1 MKGGE
6 ITRVS
11 ARVGGVSMRGQPSAG
26 VADLLHSA
34 AGDPLDAAEAERVF
48 AEVWSR
54 VQADVARGGGVVED
68 DFERRRLDVIAKAQV
83 ASRRRRQLVRGV
95 SLTTAV
101 VLAGGGVAAAA
112 DFIAARTGE
121 RTTGWEVDAAGPGE
135 VLNAGGTD
143 YPQVLREITADIPF
157 APGWEHERDVALNG
171 FYLAPEAGSS
181 VTEGAVRATVTDYA
195 VCRASSTCPPSW
207 GLRRRVTAD
216 ECSWRWRTPPE
227 RASPAPTLNSP
238 LARTPSAATDR
249 RHDRCRG

>member
-195 VCRASSTCPPSW
+195 VCTWAAYW
-207 GLRRRVTAD
+207 VAAD
-216 ECSWRWRTPPE
+216 V
-227 RASPAPTLNSP
+227 AANAK
-238 LARTPSAATDR
+238 ARSLATDTLTR
-249 RHDRCRG
+249 SLTWGIVATTGPHPGPCLLYTS

>member
-54 VQADVARGGGVVED
+54 VQADVARGGGVV
-68 DFERRRLDVIAKAQV
+68 
-83 ASRRRRQLVRGV
+83 
-95 SLTTAV
+95 
-101 VLAGGGVAAAA
+101 AAA

-143 YPQVLREITADIPF
+143 YPQVLRELDF
-157 APGWEHERDVALNG
+157 R
-171 FYLAPEAGSS
+171 
-181 VTEGAVRATVTDYA
+181 
-195 VCRASSTCPPSW
+195 
-207 GLRRRVTAD
+207 
-216 ECSWRWRTPPE
+216 
-227 RASPAPTLNSP
+227 
-238 LARTPSAATDR
+238 
-249 RHDRCRG
+249 